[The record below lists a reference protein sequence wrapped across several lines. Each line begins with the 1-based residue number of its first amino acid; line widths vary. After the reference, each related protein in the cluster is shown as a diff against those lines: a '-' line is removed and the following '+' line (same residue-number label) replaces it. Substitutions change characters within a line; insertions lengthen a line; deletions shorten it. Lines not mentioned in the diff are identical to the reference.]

1 MVLGSHGLTVIDAA
15 ICFVEYKNLTLKRL
29 QQRMDQVLEREK
41 WQNYEL
47 PIDETPLDTLLL
59 KSQQF
64 CVVQFSHA
72 EASIK
77 SSDGKPWMRCVAF
90 CESLDSAYSVARA
103 AFERGDKMETRIIAA
118 GKCTLLPR
126 KKRNKADFDALV
138 ADQKKAN
145 DQFDAYVEMRKKVL
159 ASPQEAEQ
167 SKIGEEP
174 KDGVSAEPSNADGA
188 NADGANADGAIS
200 ELGNAELKSA
210 EEELSELSN
219 SVSSNS
225 ISSDFGRPDEVF
237 MQRFAAFAIVSDP
250 DASLC
255 EPVVIPLFAAETL
268 DALATLVK
276 TVSHNVDLVHVDIH
290 CGPLLEWLPLD
301 KPRAEHTIHKHPLR
315 QAFEEKI
322 KWIGKV

>member
-1 MVLGSHGLTVIDAA
+1 
-15 ICFVEYKNLTLKRL
+15 
-29 QQRMDQVLEREK
+29 MDQVLEREK

-64 CVVQFSHA
+64 CVIQFSHA

-90 CESLDSAYSVARA
+90 CETLDSAYSVARS

-145 DQFDAYVEMRKKVL
+145 EQFDKHVERRKKAL
-159 ASPQEAEQ
+159 Q
-167 SKIGEEP
+167 
-174 KDGVSAEPSNADGA
+174 SAEVSEPTNVPSAR
-188 NADGANADGAIS
+188 S
-200 ELGNAELKSA
+200 EPTSAPSA
-210 EEELSELSN
+210 EALSTVESPLVTPEITAN
-219 SVSSNS
+219 VSDNC
-225 ISSDFGRPDEVF
+225 ISSEFGRPDEVF
-237 MQRFAAFAIVSDP
+237 MQRFAAFAIIADP
-250 DASLC
+250 DATLC
-255 EPVVIPLFAAETL
+255 EPVLIPLFAAETL
-268 DALATLVK
+268 EALAALVK